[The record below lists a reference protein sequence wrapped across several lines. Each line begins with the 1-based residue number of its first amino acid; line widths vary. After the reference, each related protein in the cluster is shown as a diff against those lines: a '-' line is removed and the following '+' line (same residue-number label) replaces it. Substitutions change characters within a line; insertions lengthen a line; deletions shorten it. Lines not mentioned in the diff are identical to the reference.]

1 VRIVF
6 FEGDLKNAING
17 FRKEL
22 VNKLSTNGYEVV
34 LVGFRPYDNEFGAID
49 KTSIPYQYVDL
60 GKLSSNPI
68 KLISAFVR
76 LFFLLLK
83 SRPNLCMAFNIRPV
97 LLLGLINFF
106 LRIPSIATITGTSTI
121 SKGNSLKPIVFFL
134 SSFLLKYYKILFFQ
148 NNHDKSLF
156 STIELN
162 GVKLKVV
169 QGSGVDTNSC
179 AKKKCE
185 FDIDNITR
193 RSSFLLVAR
202 IIKQKGILEYI
213 ESAREI
219 KKKSPQI
226 IFGILGPFYE
236 NSSDSNMISPEYIL
250 KAEREGIIKYFGY
263 SRNVKEFMMA
273 SKCIV
278 LPTYGEGMSNTL
290 LEAASLECPIL
301 ASNVPGC
308 NEIVDHEINGFL
320 FEKKSVPALVDAMNK
335 FLSLSEPERKR
346 MGELGRLK
354 MIKEF
359 DKSIVV
365 SAYLEEIEMLI
376 FNKNQNN

>member
-1 VRIVF
+1 
-6 FEGDLKNAING
+6 
-17 FRKEL
+17 
-22 VNKLSTNGYEVV
+22 
-34 LVGFRPYDNEFGAID
+34 
-49 KTSIPYQYVDL
+49 
-60 GKLSSNPI
+60 
-68 KLISAFVR
+68 
-76 LFFLLLK
+76 
-83 SRPNLCMAFNIRPV
+83 MAFNIRPV

-162 GVKLKVV
+162 GVKVKVV

-263 SRNVKEFMMA
+263 SRNVKEFMIA